1 MIKNYLFLFIQY
13 RVTEKEILMKT
24 ILYVDDNEEMIELV
38 GIVLANSGYQLDS
51 LTSGQAT
58 LEYCQNNNP
67 DMILMDLNMPGM
79 NGLVTTQELRKR
91 GFINP
96 IVALTALDK
105 DEDKE
110 AALAAGCDDYIVK
123 DMEMRELEKVIDS
136 FIADAGGL

>member
-1 MIKNYLFLFIQY
+1 
-13 RVTEKEILMKT
+13 MKT